1 MKRTQLIIGAIVYIG
16 VTVGGYILI
25 STNTPYRALDR
36 VAPVP
41 VLEQA
46 ANELSWKLPSYV
58 QSSMAEGV
66 KVEDDDITQ
75 IGKISLTP
83 TAVNKLDELI
93 DTFEK
98 DLISETDTYFKESE
112 ILTAEQLENP
122 EYTVECSTWSDQG
135 VTAIDSESVS
145 FNVMMGC
152 DRRVGDYLDSYSVSR
167 DWSFIY
173 TKADGAIVDVR
184 NRY

>member
-75 IGKISLTP
+75 IGKISSPPPRSTNSMNSLTHLRKTSSPKQIP
-83 TAVNKLDELI
+83 T
-93 DTFEK
+93 
-98 DLISETDTYFKESE
+98 
-112 ILTAEQLENP
+112 
-122 EYTVECSTWSDQG
+122 
-135 VTAIDSESVS
+135 
-145 FNVMMGC
+145 
-152 DRRVGDYLDSYSVSR
+152 SR
-167 DWSFIY
+167 NQRSSPQ
-173 TKADGAIVDVR
+173 
-184 NRY
+184 NS